1 MNKKSILE
9 VIKNILLLGE
19 EKETLS
25 FVEAELVDGT
35 KIEVS
40 ALEVGGSV
48 EVITPEG
55 EKSPAPDV
63 EYELSDGKKVVIVG
77 GLITEIKEKEM
88 KDETSTDTEMEGDPK
103 DAKIAELEA
112 KIKELEGKFSEAL
125 SGIEKLNS
133 ANIELA
139 KEFDKLA
146 KSPAAESINLRKE
159 KSYSDMTPYEK
170 FMFEKE
176 QKRK

>member
-55 EKSPAPDV
+55 EKSPAPDA
-63 EYELSDGKKVVIVG
+63 EYELSDGTKVVTVG

-88 KDETSTDTEMEGDPK
+88 KDEEMEGDPK